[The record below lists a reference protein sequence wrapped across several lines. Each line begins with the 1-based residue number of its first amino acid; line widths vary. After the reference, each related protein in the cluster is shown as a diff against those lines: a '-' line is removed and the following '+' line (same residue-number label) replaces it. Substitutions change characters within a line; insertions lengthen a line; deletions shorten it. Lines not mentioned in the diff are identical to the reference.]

1 MTELSLKRSGRRLED
16 HYDVIA
22 NGGVIRRIRLFTTAP
37 TGLPWVWTMA
47 PGHGEIRTRTHGC
60 EATKE
65 AALEAFARSW
75 NQRFESQRFAVI

>member
-1 MTELSLKRSGRRLED
+1 VTERSLKGLGRRLED

-22 NGGVIRRIRLFTTAP
+22 DGAVVGRIMLFTSTP

-47 PGHGEIRTRTHGC
+47 PGHEKDPTQIHGY

-65 AALEAFARSW
+65 AALGAFVRSW
-75 NQRFESQRFAVI
+75 HRR